1 MELLGYIILS
11 LIVLYII
18 SGLIFQFLKENWQKR
33 VLFLVRLLFAILIF
47 IINFTG
53 FPENYIKKKVIT
65 LVVMLPVIIAVAL
78 QSFKNLE
85 KYNEK
90 SYELLSWSFWTEII
104 IFLVQ

>member
-1 MELLGYIILS
+1 M
-11 LIVLYII
+11 LYII

-33 VLFLVRLLFAILIF
+33 ILFLVRLLLTIFIF

-53 FPENYIKKKVIT
+53 FPENYIKKKVVT
-65 LVVMLPVIIAVAL
+65 LIIMLPVIISIAL